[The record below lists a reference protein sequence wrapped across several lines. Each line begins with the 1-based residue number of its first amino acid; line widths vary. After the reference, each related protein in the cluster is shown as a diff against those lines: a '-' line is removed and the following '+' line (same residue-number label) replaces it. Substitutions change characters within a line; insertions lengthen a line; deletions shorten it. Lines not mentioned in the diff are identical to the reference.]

1 MWVVRRMDGQS
12 HVACLGS
19 KRRVRLILTASLI
32 SNPSMSQ
39 HLQRRGGSY
48 LPSRRV
54 WSFPVASHAE
64 VLSTLQSVQGVRVHV
79 EPLAKCALAVLQVM
93 SGWV

>member
-1 MWVVRRMDGQS
+1 MGKAILPVLDPKDACACFRPLRS
-12 HVACLGS
+12 SLNLPCHNICSVA
-19 KRRVRLILTASLI
+19 
-32 SNPSMSQ
+32 
-39 HLQRRGGSY
+39 GGSY

-54 WSFPVASHAE
+54 WIFPVASHAE